1 MPYAPGIQDISG
13 QLLGE
18 GMTRASNIRAQ
29 ARSDFGKTISDTLVG
44 GIKQYQQNES
54 FTSQS
59 LAKFTERMQ
68 DPEFYKYVNK
78 ILADDSNKMGVPESV
93 KTAFRNAQ
101 TGKLKPNEAS
111 TLATIAQ
118 DYSERK
124 KASEESDFKRMQT
137 ILAFAQAQGVL
148 AKANAP
154 QPGRIVSEQEFLAYP
169 KAIDAKGVPLNDG
182 SGRIRITGV
191 NLRAEPETK
200 IGTFSTDGGTGFYNQ
215 GTGAVT
221 NIVQNTPKLPVG
233 FERVPDPAAA
243 PAVSA
248 VAAPASLGQFMS
260 AGSMAPDQMG
270 LPGIQGRAGMQP
282 AAAPSPAAITAI
294 KAVQAAQGAAPAI
307 ARAPAGVPAAI
318 APALA
323 AGVPPMA
330 VRPIAGGP
338 ADIEA
343 KQKAFSEQKARETLG
358 GNISVARNT
367 IKQLEDRANK
377 FSVGTAGSFAVAL
390 RLPDAKDVQSLLQTL
405 EGNIAF
411 DALRNLK
418 DSGTTLGQVAIVELN
433 MLKTSKGAIEQA
445 QSLPLFKEQLN
456 RFKVQ
461 YEYAAKRLELI
472 NSDFEKG
479 LTEPSKE
486 TLQKRKDLFEQEQTE
501 LKSFDKTPEQR
512 LTEGGT
518 IKITK
523 RPK

>member
-13 QLLGE
+13 QLLAQ
-18 GMTRASNIRAQ
+18 GMSQAGAAR
-29 ARSDFGKTISDTLVG
+29 ARSIESIGDSLAS
-44 GIKQYQQNES
+44 GIKQYQQNQS
-54 FTSQS
+54 FTAQS

-68 DPEFYKYVNK
+68 DPEFYKYVNN

-124 KASEESDFKRMQT
+124 KASEESDFRRMQT
-137 ILAFAQAQGVL
+137 ALAFVQAQSVL
-148 AKANAP
+148 AKASAAPVGQKMTLEEYQKFLKANPDLSANA
-154 QPGRIVSEQEFLAYP
+154 
-169 KAIDAKGVPLNDG
+169 VPLGDG
-182 SGRIRITGV
+182 TVLMKGMTGRVAEKQDVTPVNIGGETVLIDKNTGQTV
-191 NLRAEPETK
+191 RTIA
-200 IGTFSTDGGTGFYNQ
+200 
-215 GTGAVT
+215 
-221 NIVQNTPKLPVG
+221 NTSPIPAG
-233 FERVPDPAAA
+233 FERVPVGPAAA
-243 PAVSA
+243 PTASA

-270 LPGIQGRAGMQP
+270 LPGSQGRAGMQP
-282 AAAPSPAAITAI
+282 AAAPSPAAIAAI

-323 AGVPPMA
+323 AGVPPVA

-358 GNISVARNT
+358 GNISVAQNT

-433 MLKTSKGAIEQA
+433 MLKASKGAIEQA

-486 TLQKRKDLFEQEQTE
+486 TLQKRKDLFEQEQTK

>member
-1 MPYAPGIQDISG
+1 MPYAPGIQDVSG

-29 ARSDFGKTISDTLVG
+29 ARSDFGKTISDTLIG

-68 DPEFYKYVNK
+68 DPEFNKYVNS
-78 ILADDSNKMGVPESV
+78 ILSDESNKMGVPESV

-124 KASEESDFKRMQT
+124 KASEESAFKRMQT
-137 ILAFAQAQGVL
+137 ALAYAQAQGVL
-148 AKANAP
+148 AKASAVK
-154 QPGRIVSEQEFLAYP
+154 PGQIMTQEEFLKLDPALEARGTP
-169 KAIDAKGVPLNDG
+169 IGDR
-182 SGRIRITGV
+182 SGRILV
-191 NLRAEPETK
+191 ESMSNRAKPETK

-215 GTGAVT
+215 GTGVVT
-221 NIVQNTPKLPVG
+221 NIVQNTPKIPAN

-243 PAVSA
+243 LAGSA
-248 VAAPASLGQFMS
+248 VAAPASLGQFMPPQ
-260 AGSMAPDQMG
+260 SMAPSQMG
-270 LPGIQGRAGMQP
+270 LLGSQGRAGMQP
-282 AAAPSPAAITAI
+282 AAAPSPAAIAAI
-294 KAVQAAQGAAPAI
+294 NAVQAAQGAAPAI
-307 ARAPAGVPAAI
+307 ARTPADVPAAI
-318 APALA
+318 TPTSAMSQ
-323 AGVPPMA
+323 PMIL
-330 VRPIAGGP
+330 RPIAGGP

-343 KQKAFSEQKARETLG
+343 KQKALSEQKARETLA
-358 GNISVARNT
+358 GNISVAQNT
-367 IKQLEDRANK
+367 IRQLEERVNK

-411 DALRNLK
+411 DALRGLK
-418 DSGTTLGQVAIVELN
+418 DSGTTLGQIAIKELDL
-433 MLKTSKGAIEQA
+433 LKTSKGAIEQA

-461 YEYAAKRLELI
+461 YEYAAKRLDLI

-486 TLQKRKDLFEQEQTE
+486 TLQKRNDLFQQEQTA
-501 LKSFDKTPEQR
+501 LKSFEKTPEQR
-512 LTEGGT
+512 LTADGT